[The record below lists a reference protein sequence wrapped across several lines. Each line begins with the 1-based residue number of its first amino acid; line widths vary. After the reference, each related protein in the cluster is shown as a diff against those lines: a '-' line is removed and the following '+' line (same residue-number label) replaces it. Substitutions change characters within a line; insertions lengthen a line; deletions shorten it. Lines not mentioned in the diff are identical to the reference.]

1 MTVISETTAKGVL
14 PVVLVTAAALFA
26 QGHQLP
32 GGGFIAGVLTVV
44 GFALVYIVF
53 SIDYV
58 ESVLPGDLSSSPDGF
73 DHAIEGRDTSVMS
86 LGLVVAISGGLV
98 SVLLGLPF
106 LTQEFVKLHLPLYG
120 EYELAS
126 AVGFDLGVYL
136 VVIGG
141 LMAALSAEGEQ

>member
-53 SIDYV
+53 
-58 ESVLPGDLSSSPDGF
+58 
-73 DHAIEGRDTSVMS
+73 SVMS